1 MRWVVRFVVER
12 VFWRGSEEQQ
22 ESEKVER
29 QVKDICLKS
38 FKRDQVR
45 SSDFTKGEDRD
56 DFWRHDE
63 GLNEIQKVLKD
74 A

>member
-1 MRWVVRFVVER
+1 MER
-12 VFWRGSEEQQ
+12 VLWGGSEEQR

-45 SSDFTKGEDRD
+45 APDLTKNEDTD
-56 DFWRHDE
+56 DFWSQDE

>member
-1 MRWVVRFVVER
+1 MRFVVER
-12 VFWRGSEEQQ
+12 VFWRGSEEQRENEAIEQ
-22 ESEKVER
+22 

-38 FKRDQVR
+38 FKRDQAR
-45 SSDFTKGEDRD
+45 ASDSAKNEDTD